1 MSPAE
6 LIWSIKTKRLGSKH
20 NPNTSNLN
28 THALPTGN
36 TLKKIHPHENAPHLV
51 FDVVTITTAAVT
63 RRARLRTLN
72 AKHHHR
78 HESRANDT

>member
-28 THALPTGN
+28 MHAFRRRQRDRETNELTENKSDAWKEIRFG
-36 TLKKIHPHENAPHLV
+36 NAPR
-51 FDVVTITTAAVT
+51 VVWW
-63 RRARLRTLN
+63 RA
-72 AKHHHR
+72 
-78 HESRANDT
+78 S